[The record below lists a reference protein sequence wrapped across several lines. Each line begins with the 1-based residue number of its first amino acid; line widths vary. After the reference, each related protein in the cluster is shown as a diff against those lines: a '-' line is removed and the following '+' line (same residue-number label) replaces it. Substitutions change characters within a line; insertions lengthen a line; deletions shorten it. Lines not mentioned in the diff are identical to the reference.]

1 MTKTGRNVPCPCG
14 IRKKE
19 KKCRLEKDKQKTPK
33 PPNEKGTHDLR
44 QVMEKESL
52 KMEDAEIS
60 RAQDLVYD
68 GWEVMVQDPREA
80 KKYFER
86 AIKLDPDLADAY
98 NGLAEVAI
106 SRGNFSA
113 AEECYR
119 KAYEKAKTRLGT
131 EDKKA
136 FAWWGEL
143 ETRPY
148 MRARQGLGLLY
159 LEAGRFDEAIG
170 EFKDLLWRNPND
182 NQGVRYLVA
191 PAYLLKNDL
200 QGALGAFDWHK
211 HHYSGDV
218 PDPHFLFNWALALF
232 MATRYGESAA
242 KFRSTIFANPYLIP
256 LILGEEPKVLPIW
269 HSNNLMQ
276 LDYSHEYFKW
286 YGKLWIGKEE
296 AVRFLQFIW
305 EDQEIRGDYVQW
317 VELWTKLKR
326 IKDLDKR
333 IPIIDL
339 ANRIEN
345 KNLSAIFL
353 RRLREF
359 LASRGVATPGSPGG
373 AGLIN

>member
-1 MTKTGRNVPCPCG
+1 MDKITKTGRNVPCPSG
-14 IRKKE
+14 SGKKE
-19 KKCRLEKDKQKTPK
+19 KKRRLEKDRQKTPK
-33 PPNEKGTHDLR
+33 PPNVKGTHDLR

-68 GWEVMVQDPREA
+68 GWEVMAQDPREA

-113 AEECYR
+113 AEDDYR
-119 KAYEKAKTRLGT
+119 KAYEKAKARLGT
-131 EDKKA
+131 EDKKS
-136 FAWWGEL
+136 FVWWGEL

-148 MRARQGLGLLY
+148 MRARHGLGLLY

-191 PAYLLKNDL
+191 PTHLLKNDL
-200 QGALGAFDWHK
+200 QG
-211 HHYSGDV
+211 
-218 PDPHFLFNWALALF
+218 
-232 MATRYGESAA
+232 
-242 KFRSTIFANPYLIP
+242 ANPYLIP
-256 LILGEEPKVLPIW
+256 LILGEEPEVLPIW

-276 LDYSHEYFKW
+276 LDYAYEYFKW

-305 EDQEIRGDYVQW
+305 EDQEIQGDYEQW

-326 IKDLDKR
+326 VKDVDKR

-339 ANRIEN
+339 THRIEN
-345 KNLSAIFL
+345 KKLSAKFL

-359 LASRGVATPGSPGG
+359 LASRGVGTPGSPGG